1 MPPCGPV
8 SQSFPA
14 VLPTRYYLDHFVE
27 MLDFV
32 VSKYDHALDESHRRF
47 VDDFRRLDLDARCLY
62 VRLTNRKGDV
72 FRCEY
77 LKYDEIASIPATL
90 DRLRAAGFIRSPR
103 KEDFTALLALKSRVD
118 LVALIKEQTG
128 DGTPAFA
135 RLSSIRKADLVAQA
149 DIHLEFRSCF
159 PDNEGDGYFV
169 QDRCEEIDFL
179 LFLYFGKRQR
189 GLTNFALR
197 DIGLMR
203 TAGFKTGFTARFESG
218 DVARAAFQYS
228 GILSRL
234 ERPDYNL
241 ISGLAEE
248 APSWPVIDDPEVDTA
263 RHRALYVLGREL
275 ERVAEIPVA
284 LGIYQLSD
292 QFPSTER
299 AVRLLLQLERREDA
313 QALLLRLIENPSCDE
328 ELIFAEDFH
337 ERKFHR
343 KKVGRLTAM
352 LREAPVIGLDESG
365 RERAETSAVRYYER
379 AGAEAFHAENV
390 VWIQLF
396 GLLFWDLLFES
407 DQAAFHNPFEF
418 RPQDL
423 NSGVFLQRNREAFTD
438 RLALLDDPPLAIA
451 CLRDTWDRL
460 VSTPNALV
468 PWYEDVFTWV
478 CRLVELAP
486 RGGLAPVLEAM
497 AENHR
502 ANRSGFPDLIVVEK
516 GQLRFVE
523 IKAEGDQ
530 IRRNQLVQIERLK
543 RAGFDVEM
551 VKVRWTVDPDQE
563 YVVVDLETTGGNP
576 SSNRITEIGAVKVR
590 GGEIIGEWST
600 LVNPERSIPKFV
612 VGLTG
617 ITDEMVSTAPR
628 FPEIADSFREFLG
641 EAVFVAHRAKF
652 DHGFLKAE
660 YERLGEAFQGP
671 TMCTV
676 VEMRR
681 HFPGLGTY
689 GLGSLC
695 THFGIALESHH
706 RALCDARATA
716 ALLDKINAKRINP
729 DPI

>member
-1 MPPCGPV
+1 VNP
-8 SQSFPA
+8 SFPA

-32 VSKYDHALDESHRRF
+32 ASKYDHALEGNHRRF
-47 VDDFRRLDLDARCLY
+47 VEDFHRLDQDARCLY

-72 FRCEY
+72 FRWEY

-90 DRLRAAGFIRSPR
+90 ATLREAGFIRSPR
-103 KEDFTALLALKSRVD
+103 EEDFSALLALKSRAD
-118 LVALIKEQTG
+118 LVALIKEQTEG
-128 DGTPAFA
+128 NAPVSS
-135 RLSSIRKADLVAQA
+135 RLSSLRKADLVAQA
-149 DIHLEFRSCF
+149 LTHLGFSTCF
-159 PDNEGDGYFV
+159 PCKEREEYFV

-179 LFLYFGKRQR
+179 LFLYFGKRQH

-197 DIGLMR
+197 DLGVMR

-228 GILSRL
+228 GILARL
-234 ERPDYNL
+234 ERPDYSL
-241 ISGLAEE
+241 ISSLAEE
-248 APSWPVIDDPEVDTA
+248 APSWPVIDDPDVDAA
-263 RHRALYVLGREL
+263 RHRALYRLGREL

-284 LGIYQLSD
+284 LGIYLLSD

-299 AVRLLLQLERREDA
+299 AVRLLLQTERRDEA
-313 QALLLRLIENPSCDE
+313 QALLQRLIENPSCDE
-328 ELIFAEDFH
+328 ELFFAEDFY
-337 ERKFHR
+337 ERKFHQ

-352 LREAPVIGLDESG
+352 LRKAPIIGLDESG
-365 RERAETSAVRYYER
+365 RERVEASAVRYYESG
-379 AGAEAFHAENV
+379 GAEAFHAENV
-390 VWIQLF
+390 IWIQLF

-423 NSGVFLQRNREAFTD
+423 NSGIFLQRNREAFSE
-438 RLALLDDPPLAIA
+438 RLALLDDPTLAIA
-451 CLRDTWDRL
+451 RLRDTWDRL

-468 PWYEDVFTWV
+468 PWYEDVFTWA
-478 CRLVELAP
+478 CRLVEFAP
-486 RGGLAPVLEAM
+486 RGGLAPILEAM

-502 ANRSGFPDLIVVEK
+502 ANRSGFPDLIVMEE

-543 RAGFDVEM
+543 RAGFAVEM
-551 VKVRWTVDPDQE
+551 VQVRWTIEPEQE

-576 SSNRITEIGAVKVR
+576 SANRITEIGAVKVR
-590 GGEIIGEWST
+590 GGEIVGEWST

-628 FPEIADSFREFLG
+628 FQEIADSFREFLG

-652 DHGFLKAE
+652 DHGFLRAE

-695 THFGIALESHH
+695 HHFGIALESHH

-716 ALLDKINAKRINP
+716 SLLHKINAKRINP
-729 DPI
+729 NPL